1 MKGNAKS
8 LVSRVILLVTLV
20 VTGTVVVFAWMARRD
35 SKAAN
40 TKEWQQTLEHEANLA
55 ALRLQAYVADVAR
68 DARYLAANP
77 RVRQLASNPPAGT
90 TGVQGYVAEVD
101 RRGQPGTS
109 VPERAPVLDGRQ
121 RIQEDF
127 HALMQSKPAYAQV
140 RLIVEAGEP
149 REVVRLD
156 RDGETIRVTPNEQL
170 QPKGDRDYIRDSR
183 NLGPDEAHLSEIDL
197 NRDFGVITQPY
208 MPNLRAVAAVFQ
220 SDGTRYG
227 WIVINA
233 DLRPV
238 LTAIEQQHV
247 PEVRLYLANSSG
259 SFLLHP
265 NSMALYGDDLGLPWN
280 YLKPSAEDQ
289 KEVKT
294 DYLQYEASHPLIA
307 EHPRMFH
314 IRTGVAEA
322 NTMTVSGLRTNLLT
336 LLVGATGVI
345 ATAFFTRLITA
356 RLRRV
361 TEALGNFE
369 KGQTDPL
376 LEQPADEAGQLA
388 AAFNRMSTRIA
399 GQMRNLEDARQRADE
414 AAQARD
420 DFLAVMSHE
429 IRTPLN
435 AVTGLLRVLERNHPP
450 AHQEPIL
457 RSLRASTRHLTALL
471 NDALDWSR
479 LKAGKLTLEPG
490 VFPLRELLQDLA
502 MTHHPLAAQKGL
514 QWEAQI
520 DPTVPAFAFG
530 DAVRLAQV
538 LTNLLDNAVKF
549 TDTGCVILMAT
560 WEDERLRCEV
570 QDSGIGIGPEDI
582 GRIFSPFDQAH
593 GNVGR
598 RLGGAGL
605 GLAITRS
612 LVEAQGGTLEVT
624 SRPGEGSNFILD
636 LPCPIASP
644 ESPQDH
650 SSNTPNLKGR
660 HLLGVEDSP
669 TNREVLASLLEET
682 GATIT
687 LVGDGA
693 AALEKLAERPW
704 DLALFDLQLPDT
716 NGLALAREA
725 HRLQPALPLIAVTAQ
740 VTAETRADC
749 LAGGFLAVVPKPVA
763 PQALFDALARY
774 LPQGMSN
781 SSPTEIA
788 ARLFPGER
796 DRQQRVL
803 TALAADFATCSS
815 VIAAAVK
822 SQDTAVVKS
831 TRHRLHSGLVQFRLT
846 ELTELLAKLT
856 DDWSLGNEAVRLM
869 EEASRQFAS
878 ARAPTTQV

>member
-35 SKAAN
+35 GKAAN

-55 ALRLQAYVADVAR
+55 ALRLQAYVSDVAR

-90 TGVQGYVAEVD
+90 TAVQGYVAEVD
-101 RRGQPGTS
+101 RTGHQEVNPARP
-109 VPERAPVLDGRQ
+109 PVRDGRQ

-156 RDGETIRVTPNEQL
+156 RDGENIRVTPDEQL

-238 LTAIEQQHV
+238 LTSIEQQHV

-265 NSMALYGDDLGLPWN
+265 NPAALYGDDLELPWN
-280 YLKPSAEDQ
+280 YLKPSDEDR
-289 KEVKT
+289 KELET
-294 DYLQYEASHPLIA
+294 DYLHYEASSPLIA

-314 IRTGVAEA
+314 VRTGVAEA
-322 NTMTVSGLRTNLLT
+322 NTMAVSGLRTNLLT
-336 LLVGATGVI
+336 LVVGAIGVI

-399 GQMRNLEDARQRADE
+399 GQMRHLEEARQRADE

-429 IRTPLN
+429 VRTPLN

-520 DPTVPAFAFG
+520 DATVPAFAFG

-549 TDTGCVILMAT
+549 TDTGSVILMAT
-560 WEDERLRCEV
+560 WEDGRLRCEV

-644 ESPQDH
+644 ESPQNH
-650 SSNTPNLKGR
+650 TSNTPNLKGR

-682 GATIT
+682 GASFT

-774 LPQGMSN
+774 LPQQAQ
-781 SSPTEIA
+781 SSGPAEIA

-796 DRQQRVL
+796 ERQQRVL
-803 TALAADFATCSS
+803 GALAEDFATCSG

-831 TRHRLHSGLVQFRLT
+831 TRHRLHSGLVQFQLT
-846 ELTELLAKLT
+846 ELTEMLSKLPE
-856 DDWSLGNEAVRLM
+856 DWSRGSEAVRLM
-869 EEASRQFAS
+869 EEASRHVAK
-878 ARAPTTQV
+878 AREATAQA